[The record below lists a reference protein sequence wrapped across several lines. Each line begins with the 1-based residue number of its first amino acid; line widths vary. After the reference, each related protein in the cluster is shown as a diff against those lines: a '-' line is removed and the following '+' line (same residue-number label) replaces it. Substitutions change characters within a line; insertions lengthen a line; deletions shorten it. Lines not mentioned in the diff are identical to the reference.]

1 MKKLS
6 CLTVTLGIS
15 LCTVVGSF
23 GGEAPGKMYL
33 TRGYALLMALNK
45 NADLKVEAMNP
56 AMAETDAAASRYI
69 YNPALTAK
77 IGGGGRTTSFPSRMT
92 TTATGT
98 VALVQ
103 ALPTGGSISAST
115 DTYYSKDPAFVDST
129 GWTSNA
135 SVTISQPLLKKLGPE
150 ATDRGITI
158 ADNNLKESRERFRF
172 AAIDTVYTTVTTYN
186 NLYTLRQLLDSHNT
200 ALKETQS
207 LREKLLKKR
216 KSGPTAQQK
225 IEIAN
230 AEFSIAQRLKDI
242 IDAGR
247 RVRDQEANLRYL
259 IGIEEKTELIPIDPP
274 SREEPPDSEE
284 QSVRKA
290 LERRADIKQLRV
302 SLQSSQLQER
312 VSRNLALPDLTI
324 SASGGFV
331 GSGPTAGQSYQQ
343 LGTRKETA
351 WSTELQFSMPLG
363 NTAASNDYRKNKIRN
378 EQVQLQMNTLAW
390 KIRNDVEADQRALI
404 SARLQLNSTQKSLEF
419 AEERHNEYVKNNLA
433 GTATIQDVINAS
445 NDFTSARAAHFDALE
460 TFSNGVQKL
469 WRDTGELL
477 ERHNLKL
484 SEVAMK

>member
-1 MKKLS
+1 
-6 CLTVTLGIS
+6 
-15 LCTVVGSF
+15 
-23 GGEAPGKMYL
+23 MYL
-33 TRGYALLMALNK
+33 TRGSALAMAIAK
-45 NADLKVEAMNP
+45 NADLKVEALNP
-56 AMAETDAAASRYI
+56 AMAETDASASWSI
-69 YNPALTAK
+69 YNPVLTTK
-77 IGGGGRTTSFPSRMT
+77 VGGGGRTTTFPSRMT

-98 VALVQ
+98 VGLTQ
-103 ALPTGGSISAST
+103 ALPTGGSISATT
-115 DTYYSKDPAFVDST
+115 DTYYSKDPEFSTET

-135 SVTISQPLLKKLGPE
+135 AVTLSQPLLKKLGPE
-150 ATDRGITI
+150 ATNKGITL
-158 ADNNLKESRERFRF
+158 ADNSRRESQERFRF
-172 AAIDTVYTTVTTYN
+172 TAIDTVYTTVTAYN

-200 ALKETQS
+200 ALVVTQN
-207 LREKLLKKR
+207 LRDKLLKKR

-259 IGIEEKTELIPIDPP
+259 IGMEEKIQLIPIDPP
-274 SREEPPDSEE
+274 SKDEPQDSEE

-290 LERRADIKQLRV
+290 LDLRSDIKQLRV
-302 SLQSSQLQER
+302 ALQSSLLQER
-312 VSRNLALPDLTI
+312 LARNLALPDLTI

-331 GSGPTAGQSYQQ
+331 GSGTSVGKSYQQ
-343 LGTRKETA
+343 LGNRKETS

-363 NTAASNDYRKNKIRN
+363 NTAANNEYRKSKIRS
-378 EQVQLQMNTLAW
+378 EQVQLQVTTLAW

-404 SARLQLNSTQKSLEF
+404 SARLQLSTTQKSLEF
-419 AEERHNEYVKNNLA
+419 AEERHNEYLKNNLA
-433 GTATIQDVINAS
+433 GTATIQDVINAE
-445 NDFTSARAAHFDALE
+445 NDFTAARAAHFDALE